1 MAAGAQRH
9 GAIEAL
15 DLGWRYGGETC
26 SATVHRSTA
35 NWHERCLC
43 ICMPVNRYCQ
53 GKVMDVFSPEFSQF
67 WLAGNALRPVDAKAP
82 QREDD
87 AVAQQ
92 AAMQELVDR
101 VNAARSVV

>member
-1 MAAGAQRH
+1 
-9 GAIEAL
+9 
-15 DLGWRYGGETC
+15 
-26 SATVHRSTA
+26 
-35 NWHERCLC
+35 
-43 ICMPVNRYCQ
+43 
-53 GKVMDVFSPEFSQF
+53 MDVFSPEFSQF